1 MVELPSKIAKPSR
14 VNPKRLIIF
23 SQPKTGKTEA
33 LSRLENN
40 LILDLEDGSGFVTGL
55 KINVLSIAHKEKI
68 KPIAALKAVIDKL
81 KEANTASNSNTYK
94 YITVD
99 TISALEEN
107 YAIDLALKI
116 YKDTPMGKN
125 FQGTDVRTLPNGAGY
140 GPLREA
146 VLIILNELEQ
156 LCDTLIIS
164 GHTKDKIIEHEGK
177 EMTARG
183 LDLAGKL
190 SSIVCSQSDAIAYL
204 YRKDN
209 QTIANFKPA
218 ESLTVGA
225 RPEHLKNKE
234 IVVLESDETGKF
246 TSHWDKIFVKE

>member
-1 MVELPSKIAKPSR
+1 MVELPSKVTKPTR
-14 VNPKRLIIF
+14 VNPKRLILF
-23 SQPKTGKTEA
+23 SQPKCGKTES

-40 LILDLEDGSGFVTGL
+40 LILDLEDGSGFVSGL
-55 KINVLSIAHKEKI
+55 KINVLDIARKENV
-68 KPIAALKAVIDKL
+68 KPIAALKMVIDKL
-81 KEANTASNSNTYK
+81 KESNTSNKSHTYK
-94 YITVD
+94 YITID

-107 YAIDLALKI
+107 YATDLALKL
-116 YKDTPMGKN
+116 YLDTPMGKN
-125 FQGTDVRTLPNGAGY
+125 FKGTDVRTLANGAGY

-156 LCDTLIIS
+156 LCDTLIIA

-209 QTIANFKPA
+209 KTIANFKPA

-225 RPEHLKNKE
+225 RPEHLKNRE

>member
-1 MVELPSKIAKPSR
+1 MMFELPKEVSKPTRI
-14 VNPKRLIIF
+14 NPKRIILF
-23 SQPKTGKTEA
+23 SQPKTGKSES

-40 LILDLEDGSGFVTGL
+40 LIIDLEDGSGFIGGLKVNVLDIAAKEGVSPLTGL
-55 KINVLSIAHKEKI
+55 KM
-68 KPIAALKAVIDKL
+68 VIDKI
-81 KEANTASNSNTYK
+81 KEANTAKGSYVYK
-94 YITVD
+94 YISVD
-99 TISALEEN
+99 TISALEDK
-107 YAIDLALKI
+107 YALELALKL
-116 YKDTPMGKN
+116 YKATPMGRN
-125 FQGTDVRTLPNGAGY
+125 FQGDDVRTLPNGAGY

-146 VLIILNELEQ
+146 VLMILAELES

-164 GHTKDKIIEHEGK
+164 GHTKDKIVDVEGK
-177 EMTARG
+177 EMTQRG

-209 QTIANFKPA
+209 KTIANFKPS

-234 IVVLESDETGKF
+234 IVLLESDENGNF
-246 TSHWDKIFVKE
+246 TAHWDQVFID